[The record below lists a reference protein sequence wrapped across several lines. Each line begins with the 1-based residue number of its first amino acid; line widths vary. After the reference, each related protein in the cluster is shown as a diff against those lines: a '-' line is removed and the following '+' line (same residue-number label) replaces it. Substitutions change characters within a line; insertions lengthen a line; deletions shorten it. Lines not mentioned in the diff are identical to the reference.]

1 MGLYQYAQEGV
12 CLPDTSEDSNE
23 SSSMSTITSSETSF
37 SEGEQHRQAR
47 KNNNYFM
54 EMQHYDACSRHE
66 MKAGRAN
73 VTIIS

>member
-1 MGLYQYAQEGV
+1 MLKGV

-37 SEGEQHRQAR
+37 SEGEQHRQTR
-47 KNNNYFM
+47 KNNNYFT

-66 MKAGRAN
+66 MKGDRAN
-73 VTIIS
+73 VAIIS